1 MDLSQALAQEWKNR
15 LQEDYPNHDSDTY
28 DSIICWLLG
37 KNPSQLDTL
46 TPVQK
51 DIASKGRDFLYRILR
66 QRYLDVPPERA
77 YRNLM
82 QRLSGLVM
90 LRQKIR
96 AWVNTSRDRQRSVI
110 DVLQEVVQEML
121 NSDRY
126 LQQQMTH
133 IAECTSNPH
142 LRNSLLLA
150 SVEEYCV
157 RPIRNQP
164 LLVYRFVNYLRRVQ
178 RGGLTQVPVKEW
190 VKLISEDISPGG
202 DSEDRVSL
210 LDAVVTNGYQETE
223 AMEEQQELRSTVKQK
238 FQAYLTEK
246 VDPTAAKWLE
256 LYLQGNSQEEI
267 AKVLELPVKQVY
279 RLREKVNYHAIRVF
293 AVKQQPELVS
303 NWLQISLSEHG
314 LGLTPAE
321 WQEYWQNLTPQQRQ
335 LIEGLKSG
343 QSVEV
348 LSQKLNLKTN
358 QVISEWTKLY
368 LSAQSLRNSSYSNQ
382 D

>member
-1 MDLSQALAQEWKNR
+1 MTLAQALAQEWKTR
-15 LQEDYPNHDSDTY
+15 LQEDYPNHNSNTHN
-28 DSIICWLLG
+28 SIICWLLG
-37 KNPSQLDTL
+37 DNPSRLETL

-51 DIASKGRDFLYRILR
+51 EMASKGREFLYRILG
-66 QRYLDVPPERA
+66 QRYLDVSPEKA

-126 LQQQMTH
+126 LQQQMAK
-133 IAECTSNPH
+133 IAECTKNPH

-164 LLVYRFVNYLRRVQ
+164 LLVYRFVNYLRRTQ

-190 VKLISEDISPGG
+190 VKLISEDITPG
-202 DSEDRVSL
+202 DTEDRVSL
-210 LDAVVTNGYQETE
+210 LDTVVTSEYQDAA
-223 AMEEQQELRSTVKQK
+223 AMEQQHQLRSKVQEEFEK
-238 FQAYLTEK
+238 YLVEK
-246 VDPTAAKWLE
+246 VDQKAAEWLK
-256 LYLQGNSQEEI
+256 LYIRGNTQDEI
-267 AKVLELPVKQVY
+267 AQALNMPIKQVY
-279 RLREKVNYHAIRVF
+279 RLREKVSYHAIRVF
-293 AVKQQPELVS
+293 AVKQQPELIAS
-303 NWLQISLSEHG
+303 WLEISLNEHG
-314 LGLTPAE
+314 LGLTSSQ
-321 WQEYWQNLTPQQRQ
+321 WQEYSQNLNSQQRN
-335 LIEGLKSG
+335 LIEALKSG
-343 QSVEV
+343 ASVEEIGK
-348 LSQKLNLKTN
+348 KLNLKTN

-368 LSAQSLRNSSYSNQ
+368 LAAQSLRNSS
-382 D
+382 

>member
-1 MDLSQALAQEWKNR
+1 MNLSQALAQEWKTR
-15 LQEDYPNHDSDTY
+15 LQEDYPNHNSDTY
-28 DSIICWLLG
+28 NSIICWLLG
-37 KNPSQLDTL
+37 KNPSRLDTL

-51 DIASKGRDFLYRILR
+51 EIASKGRDFLYRILR

-110 DVLQEVVQEML
+110 DVLQEVIQEML

-126 LQQQMTH
+126 LQQQMAN
-133 IAECTSNPH
+133 IAECTNNPH

-164 LLVYRFVNYLRRVQ
+164 LLVYRFVNYLRRAQ

-190 VKLISEDISPGG
+190 VKLISEDISPG
-202 DSEDRVSL
+202 DTEDRVSI
-210 LDAVVTNGYQETE
+210 LDAVVTTGYQDTE
-223 AMEEQQELRSTVKQK
+223 AMEEQQELRSTVKQEFK
-238 FQAYLTEK
+238 TYLAEK
-246 VDPTAAKWLE
+246 VDPKAAEWLE

-267 AKVLELPVKQVY
+267 AKSLDIPVKQVY
-279 RLREKVNYHAIRVF
+279 RLREKVSYHAIRVF
-293 AVKQQPELVS
+293 AVKQQPELVAS
-303 NWLQISLSEHG
+303 WLQISLNEHG
-314 LGLTPAE
+314 LGLTPIQ
-321 WQEYWQNLTPQQRQ
+321 WQEYWQNLNLQQRQ

-343 QSVEV
+343 QSVEAMA
-348 LSQKLNLKTN
+348 QELNLKTN

-368 LSAQSLRNSSYSNQ
+368 LSAQSLRNSSYSSQ

>member
-1 MDLSQALAQEWKNR
+1 MTLAQALAQEWKTR
-15 LQEDYPNHDSDTY
+15 LQEDYPNHNSDIHN
-28 DSIICWLLG
+28 SIICWLLG
-37 KNPSQLDTL
+37 DNPNRLETL

-51 DIASKGRDFLYRILR
+51 EMESKGREFLYRILG
-66 QRYLDVPPERA
+66 QRYLDVSPEKA

-126 LQQQMTH
+126 LQQQMAK
-133 IAECTSNPH
+133 IAECTKNPH

-164 LLVYRFVNYLRRVQ
+164 LLVYRFVNYLRRTQ

-190 VKLISEDISPGG
+190 VKLISEDITPGNT
-202 DSEDRVSL
+202 EDRVSL
-210 LDAVVTNGYQETE
+210 LDAVVTSEYQDAE
-223 AMEEQQELRSTVKQK
+223 AMEQQHQLRSKVQEEFEK
-238 FQAYLTEK
+238 YLADK
-246 VDPTAAKWLE
+246 VDQKAAEWLK
-256 LYLQGNSQEEI
+256 LYIRGNTQDEI
-267 AKVLELPVKQVY
+267 AQALNMPIKQVY
-279 RLREKVNYHAIRVF
+279 RLREKVSYHAIRVF
-293 AVKQQPELVS
+293 AVKQQPELIA
-303 NWLQISLSEHG
+303 NWLEISLNEHG
-314 LGLTPAE
+314 LGLTSSQ
-321 WQEYWQNLTPQQRQ
+321 WQEYWQNLNSQQRH
-335 LIEGLKSG
+335 LIEALKSG
-343 QSVEV
+343 TSVEEIGK
-348 LSQKLNLKTN
+348 KLNLKTN

-368 LSAQSLRNSSYSNQ
+368 LTAQSLRNSS
-382 D
+382 

>member
-1 MDLSQALAQEWKNR
+1 MTLAQALAQEWKTR
-15 LQEDYPNHDSDTY
+15 LQEDYPNHNSDIHN
-28 DSIICWLLG
+28 SIICWLLG
-37 KNPSQLDTL
+37 DNPSRLETL

-51 DIASKGRDFLYRILR
+51 EMASKGREFLYRILG
-66 QRYLDVPPERA
+66 QRYLDVSPEKA

-126 LQQQMTH
+126 LQQQMAK
-133 IAECTSNPH
+133 IAECTKNPL

-164 LLVYRFVNYLRRVQ
+164 LLVYRFVNYLRRTQ

-190 VKLISEDISPGG
+190 VKLISEDITPG
-202 DSEDRVSL
+202 DTEDRVSL
-210 LDAVVTNGYQETE
+210 LDAVVTSEYQDAE
-223 AMEEQQELRSTVKQK
+223 AMEQQNQLRSKVQEEFEK
-238 FQAYLTEK
+238 YLADK
-246 VDPTAAKWLE
+246 VDQKAAEWLK
-256 LYLQGNSQEEI
+256 LYIRGNTQDEI
-267 AKVLELPVKQVY
+267 AQALNMPIKQVY
-279 RLREKVNYHAIRVF
+279 RLREKVSYHAIRVF
-293 AVKQQPELVS
+293 AVKQQPELIA
-303 NWLQISLSEHG
+303 NWLEISLNEHG
-314 LGLTPAE
+314 LGLTSSQ
-321 WQEYWQNLTPQQRQ
+321 WQEYWQNLNSQQRY
-335 LIEGLKSG
+335 LIEALKSG
-343 QSVEV
+343 ASIEEIGK
-348 LSQKLNLKTN
+348 KLNMKTN

-368 LSAQSLRNSSYSNQ
+368 LTAQSLRNSS
-382 D
+382 